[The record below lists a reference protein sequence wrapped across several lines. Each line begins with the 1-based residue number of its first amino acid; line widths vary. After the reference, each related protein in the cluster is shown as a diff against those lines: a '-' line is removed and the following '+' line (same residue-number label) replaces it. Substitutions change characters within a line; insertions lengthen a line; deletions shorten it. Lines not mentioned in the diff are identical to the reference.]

1 MAVHDPVMGFPSSV
15 RTEFNMKILD
25 IAFKDLTRSMRSLFL
40 VGMTLAAP
48 LLITALIYFA
58 FGSMTSGDVSMFSI
72 KVGIVNTDVLPAN
85 APLKTSIGENIRTM
99 FFDDSV
105 KSWIMATDYTNEA
118 NARAALNAQE
128 IGVAVIIPETF
139 TADYLAG
146 NAINSKSQTP
156 VTILQDP
163 TLTVA
168 PTVVRDMVTSLLDGV
183 AGGGIAYQVVN
194 TRMEANGKTF
204 DSAIIP
210 TLIERYANWY
220 ADFQRALFH
229 APEKAAIIVVSPASA
244 ETTDNLQSTMGLV
257 MAGQLIFFSFF
268 TGAYAMMSILQE
280 AEEGTLTRM
289 FTTPTNRTV
298 ILLGKFL
305 AVFLTVMFQGIVL
318 LIAGRLIYGIQW
330 GEPATMTLALVG
342 QMVASVG
349 LAVLLVS
356 FIKTSKQAGPIFG
369 GALTG
374 LGMLSGLFTTN
385 IAMPESF
392 NAIGNFTP
400 QGWVL
405 KAWKLSL
412 AGQPTSEMV
421 LPFLVLVAMGVI
433 MFIIGAVMFKERY
446 A

>member
-1 MAVHDPVMGFPSSV
+1 
-15 RTEFNMKILD
+15 MKILA

-48 LLITALIYFA
+48 LLITLLIYFA
-58 FGSMTSGDVSMFSI
+58 FGSMKSGDVSMTAI
-72 KVGIVNTDVLPAN
+72 KVGVVNADVLPAD
-85 APLKTSIGENIRTM
+85 APLDTPLGASVHAM

-105 KSWIMATDYTNEA
+105 KSWIHATDYADEA
-118 NARAALNAQE
+118 SARTAVNAQE
-128 IGVAVIIPETF
+128 IGVAVIIPAAF
-139 TADYLAG
+139 TRDYLAG
-146 NAINSKSQTP
+146 ETKTP

-163 TLTVA
+163 TLTIG
-168 PTVVRDMVTSLLDGV
+168 PTVAREMVTSMLDGV
-183 AGGGIAYQVVN
+183 AGGGVAYKIVN
-194 TRMEANGKTF
+194 ARMEASGKTLEP
-204 DSAIIP
+204 AGIQ
-210 TLIERYANWY
+210 TLIQTYAAWY

-229 APEKAAIIVVSPASA
+229 SPEKAALVLASPSSGS
-244 ETTDNLQSTMGLV
+244 EGGNPLQATMGLV

-280 AEEGTLTRM
+280 AEEGTLARL

-298 ILLGKFL
+298 ILIGKFL
-305 AVFLTVMFQGIVL
+305 AVFLTVIIQGIVL
-318 LIAGRLIYGIQW
+318 LVAGRLIFGIRW
-330 GEPATMTLALVG
+330 GAPGAIALALLG

-374 LGMLSGLFTTN
+374 MGMLSGLFTTN
-385 IAMPESF
+385 ITMPESF
-392 NAIGNFTP
+392 KAIANFTP

-405 KAWKLSL
+405 KAWTLSL
-412 AGQPTSEMV
+412 AGQPAGEMV
-421 LPFLVLVAMGVI
+421 LPFLVLVAMGIV
-433 MFIIGAVMFKERY
+433 MFAIGAAMFRKRY